1 MFGKMNDMMK
11 QMQMAQKL
19 MKDDNFKAFMS
30 HPKIQAIF
38 MDPEFQEV
46 LKTQD
51 QIKILNHPKLAGL
64 KNDPEVVGLLS
75 KLDFKK
81 LMG

>member
-1 MFGKMNDMMK
+1 MLGKMNDLMK
-11 QMQMAQKL
+11 QMQMAQQL
-19 MKDDNFKAFMS
+19 MKDENFKTFMS
-30 HPKIQAIF
+30 HPKIQSVF
-38 MDPEFQEV
+38 MDPEFQAI

-51 QIKILNHPKLAGL
+51 QTKILSHPRLAGL
-64 KNDPEVVGLLS
+64 KNDPEVAALLA